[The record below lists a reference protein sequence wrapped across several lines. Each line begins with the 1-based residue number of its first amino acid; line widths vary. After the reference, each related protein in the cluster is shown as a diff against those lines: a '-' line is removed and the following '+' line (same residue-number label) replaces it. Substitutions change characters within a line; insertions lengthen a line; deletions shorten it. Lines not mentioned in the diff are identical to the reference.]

1 MSRQVPPQ
9 RLAAFAAVADAT
21 RIGPVV
27 LVVRDRVIR
36 RQYQRGV
43 QKRGGNVANLIF
55 SITPNASDALAD
67 DLRVCVGERCDIVNV
82 RELRPAGGQ
91 G

>member
-9 RLAAFAAVADAT
+9 RLAAFAVIADAT

-36 RQYQRGV
+36 RQYLRGV
-43 QKRGGNVANLIF
+43 ARCGGNVGNLVF
-55 SITPNASDALAD
+55 SVTPNASDALAD
-67 DLRVCVGERCDIVNV
+67 ELRVRVGERCEIVNV
-82 RELRPAGGQ
+82 RELRPGGGQ